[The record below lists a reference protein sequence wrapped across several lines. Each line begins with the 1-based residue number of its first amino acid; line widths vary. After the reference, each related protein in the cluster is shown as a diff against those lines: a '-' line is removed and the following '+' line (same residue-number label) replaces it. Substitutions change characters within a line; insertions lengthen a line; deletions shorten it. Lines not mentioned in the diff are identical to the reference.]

1 MRFLRDLYRILGEI
15 GRKILITIVW
25 WPTLGLDILF
35 FTLVTIVL
43 PGKVR
48 NGFGLWF
55 AATILLKVAGTR
67 VKVKG
72 TEHIQRERPQIFIA
86 NHQSWFDS
94 FVLCAILKV
103 PVTFISKKE
112 MFRVPV
118 YNYLMR
124 RLHFISVDRSYPRGM
139 LKQLSDI
146 SALFHSGISLIIYPE
161 GSRSRR
167 GEVGVFR
174 RGGLFF
180 ASSTNVPVVPITLIG
195 TRNIMP
201 YGQYWIRYGR
211 RVKVIISEPI
221 DIGKADRKGQFK
233 FTEEIRQ
240 QIIKNL
246 EETKKLAQ
254 NQVCN

>member
-1 MRFLRDLYRILGEI
+1 MQRMRFLRELYQGLGKI

-25 WPTLGLDILF
+25 WPTLGLNVLF
-35 FTLVTIVL
+35 FTLLTIIL
-43 PGKVR
+43 PGKKH
-48 NGFGLWF
+48 NGFGLCL
-55 AATILLKVAGTR
+55 AATILLKVAGIR
-67 VKVKG
+67 VDVKG
-72 TEHIQRERPQIFIA
+72 AEHIQRGRPQIFIV

-118 YNYLMR
+118 YNCLMKH
-124 RLHFISVDRSYPRGM
+124 LHFISVDRNHPRGI

-146 SALFHSGISLIIYPE
+146 SALFHSEISLIIYPE
-161 GSRSRR
+161 GSRSKS

-180 ASSTNVPVVPITLIG
+180 ASSANVPVVPITLIG
-195 TRNIMP
+195 TRDIMP
-201 YGQYWIRYGR
+201 YGQYWIKYGR

-221 DIGKADRKGQFK
+221 DIGKASKKRQLEL
-233 FTEEIRQ
+233 TEEIRQ

-246 EETKKLAQ
+246 EENKKW
-254 NQVCN
+254 V

>member
-1 MRFLRDLYRILGEI
+1 MQKMRFLRESYQSLGEI
-15 GRKILITIVW
+15 SRKILTTIVW
-25 WPTLGLDILF
+25 WPTLGLNILF
-35 FTLVTIVL
+35 FTLLTIIL

-48 NGFGLWF
+48 NGFGLCL
-55 AATILLKVAGTR
+55 ATVILLKVAGIR
-67 VKVKG
+67 VDVKG

-118 YNYLMR
+118 YNYLMK
-124 RLHFISVDRSYPRGM
+124 RLHFISVDRDHPRGI

-146 SALFHSGISLIIYPE
+146 SALFHSEISLIIYPE
-161 GSRSRR
+161 GSRSKS

-180 ASSTNVPVVPITLIG
+180 ASSTNVPVVPVTLIG
-195 TRNIMP
+195 TRDIMP
-201 YGQYWIRYGR
+201 YGQYLIKYGG
-211 RVKVIISEPI
+211 RVKVIISEPV
-221 DIGKADRKGQFK
+221 DIGKAGKERQLKL
-233 FTEEIRQ
+233 TEEIRQ

-246 EETKKLAQ
+246 EESKK
-254 NQVCN
+254 QV